1 MIRNESEYQEAV
13 SRIQEE
19 RKRLKEQKARLAET
33 GLKQAEIK
41 RVMDPMR
48 SFHKQLKEEVESYE
62 RLKRGEFGEIHN
74 FQGLGQL
81 LVALRIGQGMS
92 QRELANGLGVD
103 ASQVSR
109 DERNEYHGITL
120 ERASRVLEA
129 LGVEIRTRVEKINRP
144 ERQTA

>member
-1 MIRNESEYQEAV
+1 MIRNESEYREAV

-33 GLKQAEIK
+33 GIKPVEIK

-48 SFHKQLKEEVESYE
+48 SFHKQLEEEVESYQ
-62 RLKRGEFGEIHN
+62 RLKRGEFEELHN

-92 QRELANGLGVD
+92 QRELANRLGVD
-103 ASQVSR
+103 ASQISR

-120 ERASRVLEA
+120 DRASRVLEA
-129 LGVEIRTRVEKINRP
+129 LGVEIRTRVENMNRP
-144 ERQTA
+144 ERQTV